1 MATVKEIKDDAII
14 NIQVNKS
21 YYLMVKAL
29 SLQLFNNINVEDKDG
44 YLKELLTKEYKDLND
59 EQRSLYTIILLLA
72 EVETQATKQDLYEER
87 EITIPSENP
96 VKID

>member
-29 SLQLFNNINVEDKDG
+29 SLQLFTNINVEDKDG